1 MLPLLLAACAE
12 LPSSPLTF
20 PAPDAWTR
28 EGPGAP
34 ATSFAEGD
42 LFQPCAYLT
51 GGPEDVD
58 HHNLVVMVDGWLL
71 LPWAPEFGGGGLSF
85 YDVSDPCHPVKVG
98 EGFDARMR
106 ESHTIG
112 LQLGESRYAAVDY
125 LEPDGSGG
133 VGVWDITD
141 VTAPRWVS
149 QIALPYHTY
158 PDSYTRLTLS
168 VTWQGPYIFASTTGL
183 GVYVIDA
190 SDPLDLQLAGQITF
204 EGPHIVGSF
213 PIWGNTAMA
222 ASAGLSRTVM
232 MDVSDP
238 LAATPLPGGD
248 FNTLDPEGTWRPYY
262 FSNVG
267 SHYGLYARSK
277 DGGGPM
283 VYDLADPTAPVAVS
297 RLRTP
302 EGDGG
307 YIFLHNDRLFVGDSA
322 FGDVYDFTDPA
333 VLVPLGRFLLQGDL
347 DTVTP
352 MSNVAV
358 VSVDEKGVTGQSSA
372 VIPWDAEPDVTPPSP
387 GMTSPRQ
394 GEVFVATTA
403 RVGVVF
409 DEMIEPVSAFSGSFR
424 VFDDRDQAVPGAFNV
439 QENVVNFTPDA
450 PLREDAGYTVH
461 LPAGGLADLSGN
473 RLADDLRLRF
483 WTGPAR

>member
-1 MLPLLLAACAE
+1 MLLLLLACAD
-12 LPSSPLTF
+12 LPSRPLSF
-20 PAPDAWTR
+20 PEPDAWTK

-34 ATSFAEGD
+34 TMPFTED
-42 LFQPCAYLT
+42 QLFEPCAWLT

-58 HHNLVVMVDGWLL
+58 HHNLTVMVDGWLL
-71 LPWAPEFGGGGLSF
+71 MPWAPEDGGGGLTF
-85 YDVSDPCHPVKVG
+85 FDMSDPCQPVKVG

-112 LQLGESRYAAVDY
+112 LQLGEQRYAAVDY

-133 VGVWDITD
+133 VGIWDITD

-149 QIALPYHTY
+149 QIAIPRHAY

-168 VTWQGPYIFASTTGL
+168 VTWQGPYIYAATTGL
-183 GVYVIDA
+183 GVHIIDA
-190 SDPLDLQLAGQITF
+190 SDPLDLQLAGQISF

-213 PIWGNTAMA
+213 HVWGNLAMA

-232 MDVSDP
+232 MDLSDP
-238 LAATPLPGGD
+238 LAAAVLPGGD
-248 FNTLDPEGTWRPYY
+248 FNTADPDGTLRPYY
-262 FSNVG
+262 FSNLG
-267 SHYGLYARSK
+267 ARHALFARSK

-283 VYDLADPTAPVAVS
+283 IYDLADPSTPT
-297 RLRTP
+297 LLGQDRTP

-307 YIFLHNDRLFVGDSA
+307 YVFQQNDRLFVGDSA
-322 FGDVYDFTDPA
+322 FGTVYDFTDPA
-333 VLVPLGRFLLQGDL
+333 APAPLGTFLLQGDL

-352 MSNVAV
+352 LAHTAI
-358 VSVDEKGVTGQSSA
+358 VSVDEKGNPGQSSA
-372 VIPWDAEPDVTPPSP
+372 VTPWSTEPDTTPPSP

-394 GEVFVATTA
+394 GEPFVATTA

-409 DEMIEPVSAFSGSFR
+409 DEMIEPVSAFPGSFR
-424 VFDDRDQAVPGAFNV
+424 VFDDRLEAVEGSYNV
-439 QENVVNFTPDA
+439 QENVVNFTPSA
-450 PLREDAGYTVH
+450 PLRPDAAYTVH

-473 RLADDLRLRF
+473 RLQTDLRLTF
-483 WTGPAR
+483 WTGAAR